1 MGINNIVRSK
11 GYKQFMAKLYGIG
24 ASVVIIG
31 ALFKINHYPGA
42 NEMLIV
48 GLGTEAL
55 IFFFSAFEPLHVE
68 YDWSLVYPELGGM
81 LEEETR
87 KKDKIKK
94 PTGLTP
100 TQELDKMLADAK
112 IGPELID
119 SLGKGLR
126 NLSETASSLVTVTD
140 AAKVSESYASTL
152 KTSAEK
158 LASLNSVYE
167 MQLKN
172 ATSHM
177 ETTTKVQTNMEQ
189 FVSQLQESYEH
200 TVKYKEQVDS
210 ITKKVTQLNNVYG
223 NMLSAMSI
231 GNK

>member
-11 GYKQFMAKLYGIG
+11 GYKQFMAKLYGWG
-24 ASVVIIG
+24 ASVVILG
-31 ALFKINHYPGA
+31 ALFKINHYTGA

-48 GLGTEAL
+48 GLGTEAC

-81 LEEETR
+81 LEEDF
-87 KKDKIKK
+87 KKGEKKK
-94 PTGLTP
+94 PLT
-100 TQELDKMLADAK
+100 QQLDKMLADSK
-112 IGPELID
+112 IGPELIE

-158 LASLNSVYE
+158 LASLNAIYE
-167 MQLKN
+167 LQLQSAN
-172 ATSHM
+172 AHM
-177 ETTTKVQTNMEQ
+177 ETTSKIQVNMEQ
-189 FVSQLQESYEH
+189 FVSQLQDSYEK
-200 TVKYKEQVDS
+200 TVTYKEQIDS
-210 ITKKVTQLNNVYG
+210 ISQKVAQLNNVYG
-223 NMLSAMSI
+223 NILSAMNT
-231 GNK
+231 GNQKS

>member
-1 MGINNIVRSK
+1 MGISNIVRSK

-31 ALFKINHYPGA
+31 ALFKINHYPFA

-48 GLGTEAL
+48 GLGTEAI

-81 LEEETR
+81 LESDH
-87 KKDKIKK
+87 KKEKTKK
-94 PTGLTP
+94 GSLTV

-126 NLSETASSLVTVTD
+126 NLSDTASSLVTVTD
-140 AAKVSESYASTL
+140 AAKVSESYATTL

-158 LASLNSVYE
+158 LASLNSIYE
-167 MQLKN
+167 MQLKA

-177 ETTTKVQTNMEQ
+177 ETTAKVQTNMEQ
-189 FVSQLQESYEH
+189 FVGQLEESYQN

>member
-1 MGINNIVRSK
+1 MGIKNIVGSK
-11 GYKQFMAKLYGIG
+11 GYKQFMAKLYGWG
-24 ASVVIIG
+24 ASVVILG
-31 ALFKINHYPGA
+31 ALFKINHYTGA
-42 NEMLIV
+42 NEMLIL

-81 LEEETR
+81 LEEDY
-87 KKDKIKK
+87 KKGKQKK
-94 PTGLTP
+94 SGGSI

-126 NLSETASSLVTVTD
+126 NLSETAASLVTVTD
-140 AAKVSESYASTL
+140 AAKVSESYTTTL

-158 LASLNSVYE
+158 LASLNAVYE
-167 MQLKN
+167 LQLQS
-172 ATSHM
+172 ATAHM
-177 ETTTKVQTNMEQ
+177 ETTAKVQTNMDQ
-189 FVSQLQESYEH
+189 FVSQLEESYEN

-210 ITKKVTQLNNVYG
+210 ITKKVAQLNNVYG
-223 NMLSAMSI
+223 NMLSAMSM

>member
-1 MGINNIVRSK
+1 MGISNIVRSK

-31 ALFKINHYPGA
+31 ALFKINHYPFA

-48 GLGTEAL
+48 GLGTEAI

-81 LEEETR
+81 LESDH
-87 KKDKIKK
+87 KKEKTKK
-94 PTGLTP
+94 GSLTV

-126 NLSETASSLVTVTD
+126 NLSDTASSLVKVTD
-140 AAKVSESYASTL
+140 AAKVSESYATTL

-158 LASLNSVYE
+158 LASLNSIYE
-167 MQLKN
+167 MQLKA

-177 ETTTKVQTNMEQ
+177 ETTAKVQTNMEQ
-189 FVSQLQESYEH
+189 FVGQLEESYQN

>member
-42 NEMLIV
+42 NIMLIL
-48 GLGTEAL
+48 GLGTESI

-81 LEEETR
+81 VDEDQ
-87 KKDKIKK
+87 KKGKK
-94 PTGLTP
+94 TSV

-112 IGPELID
+112 IGPELIN
-119 SLGKGLR
+119 SLGNGLR
-126 NLSETASSLVTVTD
+126 NLSETANSLVTVTD
-140 AAKVSESYASTL
+140 AAKVSADYTNVL

-158 LASLNSVYE
+158 LASLNAIYE
-167 MQLKN
+167 LQLQSASAHVEASNK
-172 ATSHM
+172 AQ
-177 ETTTKVQTNMEQ
+177 VNMEQ
-189 FVSQLQESYEH
+189 FVNELQASYEN
-200 TVKYKEQVDS
+200 TVKYKEQVDA
-210 ITKKVTQLNNVYG
+210 IAKKVAQLNSVYG
-223 NMLSAMSI
+223 NMLSAMNI
-231 GNK
+231 GNKND

>member
-24 ASVVIIG
+24 ASIVIIG

-42 NEMLIV
+42 NYMLIL
-48 GLGTEAL
+48 GLGTESI

-81 LEEETR
+81 VDEDQ
-87 KKDKIKK
+87 KKGKK
-94 PTGLTP
+94 TSV

-112 IGPELID
+112 IGPDLIN
-119 SLGKGLR
+119 SLGNGLR
-126 NLSETASSLVTVTD
+126 NLADTANSLVTVTD
-140 AAKVSESYASTL
+140 AAKVSADYTSVL

-158 LASLNSVYE
+158 LASLNAIYE
-167 MQLKN
+167 MQLQS
-172 ATSHM
+172 ATAHV
-177 ETTTKVQTNMEQ
+177 EAANKAQVNMEQ
-189 FVSQLQESYEH
+189 FVNELQASYEN
-200 TVKYKEQVDS
+200 TVKYKEQVDA
-210 ITKKVTQLNNVYG
+210 IAKKVAQLNNVYG

-231 GNK
+231 GNKND

>member
-1 MGINNIVRSK
+1 MGINNIVRGK

-24 ASVVIIG
+24 ASVVILG
-31 ALFKINHYPGA
+31 ALFKINHYTGA
-42 NEMLIV
+42 NEMLIL

-81 LEEETR
+81 LEEDY
-87 KKDKIKK
+87 KKGKQKK
-94 PTGLTP
+94 TTV

-126 NLSETASSLVTVTD
+126 NLTETANSLVKVTD
-140 AAKVSESYASTL
+140 AAKVSENYASTL

-158 LASLNSVYE
+158 LASLNAIYE
-167 MQLKN
+167 LQLQS
-172 ATSHM
+172 ASAHM
-177 ETTTKVQTNMEQ
+177 ETTAKVKTNMDL
-189 FVSQLQESYEH
+189 FVNELQESYKN
-200 TVKYKEQVDS
+200 TVKYKEEVDS
-210 ITKKVTQLNNVYG
+210 INKKVTQLNNVYG

>member
-24 ASVVIIG
+24 ASIVIIG

-42 NEMLIV
+42 NGMLIV

-81 LEEETR
+81 LEEENR
-87 KKDKIKK
+87 KKEKSKK
-94 PTGLTP
+94 PSGLTT

-126 NLSETASSLVTVTD
+126 NLSETASSL
-140 AAKVSESYASTL
+140 
-152 KTSAEK
+152 
-158 LASLNSVYE
+158 
-167 MQLKN
+167 
-172 ATSHM
+172 
-177 ETTTKVQTNMEQ
+177 
-189 FVSQLQESYEH
+189 
-200 TVKYKEQVDS
+200 
-210 ITKKVTQLNNVYG
+210 G
-223 NMLSAMSI
+223 NFTY
-231 GNK
+231 

>member
-24 ASVVIIG
+24 ASIVIIG

-42 NEMLIV
+42 NYMLIL
-48 GLGTEAL
+48 GLGTESI

-81 LEEETR
+81 VDEDQ
-87 KKDKIKK
+87 KKGKK
-94 PTGLTP
+94 TSV

-112 IGPELID
+112 IGPDLIN
-119 SLGKGLR
+119 SLGNGLR
-126 NLSETASSLVTVTD
+126 NLADTANSLVTVTD
-140 AAKVSESYASTL
+140 AAKVSADYTSVL

-158 LASLNSVYE
+158 LASLNAIYE
-167 MQLKN
+167 MQLQS
-172 ATSHM
+172 ATAHV
-177 ETTTKVQTNMEQ
+177 EAANKAQVNMEQ
-189 FVSQLQESYEH
+189 FVNELQASYEN
-200 TVKYKEQVDS
+200 TVKYKEQVDA
-210 ITKKVTQLNNVYG
+210 IAKKVALLNNVYG

-231 GNK
+231 GNKND

>member
-1 MGINNIVRSK
+1 MGISNIVRSK

-24 ASVVIIG
+24 ASVVILG

-42 NEMLIV
+42 NEMLIA
-48 GLGTEAL
+48 GLGTEAI

-81 LEEETR
+81 IENDH
-87 KKDKIKK
+87 KKAKGVK
-94 PTGLTP
+94 GLTV

-158 LASLNSVYE
+158 LASLNAVYE
-167 MQLKN
+167 MQLQSAN
-172 ATSHM
+172 AHM
-177 ETTTKVQTNMEQ
+177 ETTSKVQTNMEQ

-200 TVKYKEQVDS
+200 TVKYKDEVDS
-210 ITKKVTQLNNVYG
+210 IAKKVAQLNNVYG
-223 NMLSAMSI
+223 NMLSAMNVGKNS
-231 GNK
+231 